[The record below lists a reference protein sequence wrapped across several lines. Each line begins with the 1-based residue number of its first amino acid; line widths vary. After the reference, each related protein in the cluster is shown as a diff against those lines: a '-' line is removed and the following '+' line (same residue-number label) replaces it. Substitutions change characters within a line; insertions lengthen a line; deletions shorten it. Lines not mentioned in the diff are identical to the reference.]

1 LSPEKSADCR
11 KIGKV
16 QAKPGKHV
24 AESIGRNGG
33 ATIVTLAEFSGNNK
47 LMRTIVFKVFG
58 DPSDLEL
65 PGRTVAVRTGGTA
78 MTGYLVPL
86 RVGPVTGAACG
97 LVQGQTAVD
106 IAKRHLAPLTHTSIQ
121 QNEDGVQG

>member
-33 ATIVTLAEFSGNNK
+33 ATIVTLAEFQETTNS
-47 LMRTIVFKVFG
+47 
-58 DPSDLEL
+58 
-65 PGRTVAVRTGGTA
+65 
-78 MTGYLVPL
+78 
-86 RVGPVTGAACG
+86 
-97 LVQGQTAVD
+97 
-106 IAKRHLAPLTHTSIQ
+106 
-121 QNEDGVQG
+121 

>member
-1 LSPEKSADCR
+1 
-11 KIGKV
+11 
-16 QAKPGKHV
+16 
-24 AESIGRNGG
+24 
-33 ATIVTLAEFSGNNK
+33 
-47 LMRTIVFKVFG
+47 MRTIVFKVFG

-65 PGRTVAVRTGGTA
+65 PGRTMAVRTGGTA

-86 RVGPVTGAACG
+86 GVGLVMGAACG
-97 LVQGQTAVD
+97 LVQGQMAVD